1 MKSTITSIIGAI
13 ATLSSVQAIP
23 QAATSTTS
31 AAAAALPTPNLS
43 QSCQNSINSLASNSA
58 ISNCLPIDAIAQIAV
73 QALGSISTDPSAA
86 LALVPQALD
95 AFCAAPVCDAGTVAM
110 ANNSLA
116 QGCASDISSGSAYAI
131 AASELA
137 NYYQPIRESLCYQN
151 STNGYCIVETVG
163 NVLAEYQSGGV
174 KPNGTDA
181 SLQSDGLFGDV
192 VSYIGTLPTAEAC
205 SDCNHAIYTAII
217 NYQKVRGNSIYSNLT
232 NGNGAQLESAI
243 TSKCG
248 ASFTDGSIPASIHT
262 AGNGTTST
270 STGTSSST
278 NGTSTSSN
286 GTSSASGSSSSSSA
300 STSSAAAVRL
310 GAVEM
315 VAAFLGVA
323 TFMAMFM

>member
-1 MKSTITSIIGAI
+1 MKYTVTSIIAVV
-13 ATLSSVQAIP
+13 AALSSVQAIP
-23 QAATSTTS
+23 QAATSTPS

-43 QSCQNSINSLASNSA
+43 QSCQDSINQLANNAA

-73 QALGSISTDPSAA
+73 QALGTVSTDPSAA

-95 AFCAAPVCDAGTVAM
+95 VFCAAPVCDAATVAM

-116 QGCASDISSGSAYAI
+116 QGCASDVSSGSAYAI
-131 AASELA
+131 AASSLA

-174 KPNGTDA
+174 KPNGIDA

-205 SDCNHAIYTAII
+205 SDCNHAIYSAII
-217 NYQKVRGNSIYSNLT
+217 NYQKVRGDSIYSNLT
-232 NGNGAQLESAI
+232 NGHGSQLEQAI
-243 TSKCG
+243 TTKCG
-248 ASFTDGSIPASIHT
+248 ASFTDGSIPASIHS
-262 AGNGTTST
+262 AGNGTS
-270 STGTSSST
+270 STGASSST
-278 NGTSTSSN
+278 NGTSSSN
-286 GTSSASGSSSSSSA
+286 GTSSASASSA
-300 STSSAAAVRL
+300 TSSPSTSSATAVRF

-315 VAAFLGVA
+315 IAAFLGVA
-323 TFMAMFM
+323 TFMATFM